1 MILAIINAKGGTA
14 KTTTAV
20 NLAAAFAAKKRKTLL
35 IDLDSQASA
44 SLSLGIPRAELDP
57 SIAAAILNGHDL
69 ADVIRPSGIDRL
81 DLVTGSADLVD
92 VDLQLA
98 SAKGRERRLA
108 DAIASVRDRY
118 DFIVLDCPPSL
129 SLVPVNALIAA
140 DAFIVPTPPEYLAL
154 EGLIGLMVAVDRIR
168 AGIGSHCPMFG
179 ILLTKVD
186 RRRRVTDEIIRLI
199 RSHYGKDVFKTEI
212 KTDVRLIE
220 APSFGQTIQ
229 DYAPKSSGAE
239 GYKQLADE
247 IIRRK
252 GHHE

>member
-44 SLSLGIPRAELDP
+44 SLSLGIPRAELNP
-57 SIAAAILNGHDL
+57 SVAAAILNGQDL
-69 ADVIRPSGIDRL
+69 ADVIRPSGINRL
-81 DLVTGSADLVD
+81 DIASGSPDLVD

-98 SAKGRERRLA
+98 STKGRERRLA

-118 DFIVLDCPPSL
+118 DFIILDCPPSL
-129 SLVPVNALIAA
+129 SLVPVNALVAA

-168 AGIGSHCPMFG
+168 AGIGSSCPMFG